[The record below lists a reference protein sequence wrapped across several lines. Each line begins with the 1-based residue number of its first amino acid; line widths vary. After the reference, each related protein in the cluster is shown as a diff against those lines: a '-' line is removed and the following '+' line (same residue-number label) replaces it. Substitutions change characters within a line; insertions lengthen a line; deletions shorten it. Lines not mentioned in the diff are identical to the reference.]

1 MALTRFQRTVCRLLA
16 ERRIASGE
24 SYLGG
29 AAALNELMRAPRIS
43 RDLDLF
49 HDTEEAVE
57 RSWEADRDLL
67 EREGFEVS
75 VLRRRPAFVQ
85 AHVSSGADTVL
96 ADWVRDSAYRF
107 FPLLEHDDLG
117 LVLHPF
123 DLATN
128 KVLAMI
134 SRLEVRDWVDVIE
147 ADNRLQPLGYLA
159 WAACGK
165 DPGFSPRAVLEH
177 AARTG
182 RYSRDEV
189 ESLVFETDP
198 PDAGELSRRWH
209 EALEN
214 AHEVVTALSGSE
226 IGTAVLADDLAPF
239 RGGAAELKAALRAGT
254 IVFHEG
260 RIGGALPTV
269 HAS

>member
-1 MALTRFQRTVCRLLA
+1 MALTQFQRTVCRLLA

-67 EREGFEVS
+67 EREGLEVR

-85 AHVSSGADTVL
+85 AQVASGSDIVL

-107 FPLLEHDDLG
+107 FPLLEHEELG

-134 SRLEVRDWVDVIE
+134 SRLEARDWVDVIE
-147 ADNRLQPLGYLA
+147 ADRRLQPLGYLA

-182 RYSRDEV
+182 RYSREEV

-198 PDAGELSRRWH
+198 PDAGELARSWR
-209 EALEN
+209 EALEG
-214 AHEVVTALSGSE
+214 AHRVVSALSGAE
-226 IGTAVLADDLAPF
+226 AGTAVLGHDLTPF
-239 RGGAAELKAALRAGT
+239 RGDEAQLEAARQAGE
-254 IVFHEG
+254 ISFHRG

-269 HAS
+269 RAR